1 MTNLLRIL
9 KFAVRDFTRN
19 FWLSFNTISIILLS
33 ILSVNFLVVVN
44 VIVNEVVQSVENR
57 VNVSVYFN
65 EKASLEQVEQIQAQ
79 LKSEINL
86 KSVDVITPT
95 DALERFKARYAE
107 DEEIIAALEELSE
120 NPFSYSLVIQAEE
133 LESYELVSA
142 VLDEP
147 AYTQLIEQQDLSDL
161 ESHERAIARVNDISN
176 RAKQIGL
183 VITMI
188 LIFNSV
194 VVVINAI
201 RLNIYSHREEISIM
215 KLVGAKNW
223 MVRGPFTVESM
234 LYAFFG
240 VLLAGIVIYPILQL
254 IDPQLPNLLGQPFS
268 ILAYYQEHWVALIAW
283 QIIGIFAL
291 TVVSSTFAMRRY
303 LHV

>member
-1 MTNLLRIL
+1 MTGFFRIIKL
-9 KFAVRDFTRN
+9 AVRDFSRN

-33 ILSVNFLVVVN
+33 ILSVNFLIVVN
-44 VIVNEVVQSVENR
+44 VMVNEAVQSVENR

-65 EKASLEQVEQIQAQ
+65 EKASLDQVEQIRAQ
-79 LKSEINL
+79 LESEIDL
-86 KSVDVITPT
+86 KGTEVISPT
-95 DALERFKARYAE
+95 DALERFRARYAD
-107 DEEIIAALEELSE
+107 DENIIAALDELSE
-120 NPFSYSLVIQAEE
+120 NPFSYSLVIQATE

-161 ESHERAIARVNDISN
+161 ESHERAIARVDEISN

-183 VITMI
+183 AITFI
-188 LIFNSV
+188 LIFNSI

-223 MVRGPFTVESM
+223 MIRGPFLVESI
-234 LYAFFG
+234 LYALFG
-240 VLLAGIVIYPILQL
+240 ILLAGAVIYPMLTF
-254 IDPQLPNLLGQPFS
+254 IDPQLPALLGQPFS
-268 ILAYYQEHWVALIAW
+268 ILAYYQEHWATLIAW
-283 QIIGIFAL
+283 QIVGIFLL
-291 TVVSSTFAMRRY
+291 TMLSSGLAMRRY
-303 LHV
+303 LNV